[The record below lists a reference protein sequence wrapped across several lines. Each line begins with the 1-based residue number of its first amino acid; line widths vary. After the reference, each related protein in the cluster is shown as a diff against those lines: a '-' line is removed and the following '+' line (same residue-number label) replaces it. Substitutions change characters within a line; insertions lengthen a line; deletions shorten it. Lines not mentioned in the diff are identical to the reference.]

1 MFGRKKRSSE
11 ARDAA
16 VAAEATPEV
25 PQADGPHDRSEI
37 SDVPGYYTDL
47 GFGHIDLGAMVIGV
61 PKGRDLNVA
70 MDPNGQPEFHVVS
83 TVSRV
88 IPRVFAAPK
97 SAGQWR
103 TMVADMREQLEKQG
117 GDVSV
122 VDGPWG
128 RELVAEMPGAV
139 FRAIGV
145 DGHRWTAEVRIMA
158 VPDNAEQAA
167 EEGRDV
173 FKHLLVNRG
182 TAPMPVREQLA
193 LTIPEE
199 IQTAITKA
207 QSQLAA
213 QQQAQAYQQQMAAG
227 QQQGV
232 TGVPPQTVQSRPGQV
247 PGGGQGPAAQT
258 PPQGTQAPQ
267 QSPQASTQAP
277 QAAPQASQ
285 AAPQAAQAPDR
296 SPAPRRDGSAMDRLR
311 DDDI

>member
-1 MFGRKKRSSE
+1 MFGRKNRSSD

-16 VAAEATPEV
+16 VAEATPEV

-37 SDVPGYYTDL
+37 ADVPGYYTDL

-70 MDPNGQPEFHVVS
+70 MDPNGQPEFHVVT

-103 TMVADMREQLEKQG
+103 TMVTDMREQLEKQG
-117 GDVSV
+117 ADVSV

-167 EEGRDV
+167 EEGREV

-182 TAPMPVREQLA
+182 SEPMPVREQLA

-199 IQTAITKA
+199 IQSAITKA

-227 QQQGV
+227 QQSGAA
-232 TGVPPQTVQSRPGQV
+232 GVPPQTVQSRPGQA
-247 PGGGQGPAAQT
+247 PGAAPGPTTQT
-258 PPQGTQAPQ
+258 PPQA
-267 QSPQASTQAP
+267 AP
-277 QAAPQASQ
+277 QAAPQSAPTPDQ
-285 AAPQAAQAPDR
+285 A
-296 SPAPRRDGSAMDRLR
+296 PAPRRDGSAMDRLR
-311 DDDI
+311 GDDL